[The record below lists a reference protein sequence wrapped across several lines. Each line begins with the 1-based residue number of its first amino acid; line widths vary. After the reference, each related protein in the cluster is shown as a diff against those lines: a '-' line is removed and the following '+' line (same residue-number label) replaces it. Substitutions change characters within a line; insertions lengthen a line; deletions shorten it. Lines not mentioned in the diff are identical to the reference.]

1 MMPQRTINSHQ
12 VSALGFGCMTLSHAY
27 GTPPDRK
34 HAHRVLNHAL
44 DIGHTLLD
52 TAALY
57 GFGANEE
64 LLGEALADRRR
75 EYFLASKCG
84 LFKNAEGKREIDGR
98 PEIIKKTCEDSLRR
112 LRTDFIDLY
121 YLHRWDK
128 KIPIEDSMGAMA
140 DLVQEGKIGAIG
152 LSEVS
157 AATLQKAHAVHPVAA
172 LQNEYSLF
180 SRNPEIASLE
190 LSRQLGVAY
199 VAFSPVGRGF
209 LADIN
214 LDPASF
220 PEGDIRRNFPR
231 FKGEA
236 LLHNRK
242 LLQEYSR
249 LAQEAG
255 CTCSQ
260 LALAWLLTRGEHVI
274 PIPGTTSIA
283 HMEENI
289 AAAGLGLE
297 PGILQALDEL
307 INEHTVAGA
316 RYPDAAMAEID
327 TENFS

>member
-1 MMPQRTINSHQ
+1 MHQRTINKHQ

-27 GTPPDRK
+27 GTPPDRR

-57 GFGANEE
+57 GFGHNEE
-64 LLGEALADRRR
+64 LLGEALAGRRK

-128 KIPIEDSMGAMA
+128 KVPIEESMGAMA
-140 DLVQEGKIGAIG
+140 ELVEEGKIGAIG

-157 AATLQKAHAVHPVAA
+157 AATLKKAHAVHPIAA

-180 SRNPEIASLE
+180 SRNPEIASLA
-190 LSRQLGVAY
+190 LSKELGVAY

-209 LADIN
+209 LADIS
-214 LDPASF
+214 LDPDDF

-236 LLHNRK
+236 LQHNRG
-242 LLQEYSR
+242 LLQKYAKI
-249 LAQEAG
+249 AQEAE
-255 CTCSQ
+255 CSCSQ
-260 LALAWLLTRGEHVI
+260 LALAWLLSRGEHVI
-274 PIPGTTSIA
+274 PIPGTTSIE

-289 AAAGLGLE
+289 GAADIVLDA
-297 PGILQALDEL
+297 GILQAVNAL

-327 TENFS
+327 TENFA